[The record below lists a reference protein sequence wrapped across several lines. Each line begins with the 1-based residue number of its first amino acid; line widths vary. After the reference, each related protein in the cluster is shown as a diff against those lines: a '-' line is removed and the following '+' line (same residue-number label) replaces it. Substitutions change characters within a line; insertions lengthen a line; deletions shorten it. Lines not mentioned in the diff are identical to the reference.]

1 MFYWIISTAYQKIED
16 LFCLVMFLDFRTVCS
31 VKFQKLTGP
40 KGPTKAKVQDFIW
53 DFIVLGLYDFVYKLA
68 TFVHLHVAIK
78 VAQIVQEKTS
88 PTDAVKRYNH
98 GNQFSPKQ

>member
-1 MFYWIISTAYQKIED
+1 
-16 LFCLVMFLDFRTVCS
+16 L
-31 VKFQKLTGP
+31 QKLTGP
-40 KGPTKAKVQDFIW
+40 KGPTTAKSQDFI
-53 DFIVLGLYDFVYKLA
+53 IVLGIYDFVYKQV